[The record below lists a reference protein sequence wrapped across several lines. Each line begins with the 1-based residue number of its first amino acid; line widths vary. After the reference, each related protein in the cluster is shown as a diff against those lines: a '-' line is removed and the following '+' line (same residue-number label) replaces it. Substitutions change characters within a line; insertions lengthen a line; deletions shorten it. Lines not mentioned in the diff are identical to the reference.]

1 MHPGVYRAIPM
12 GIIGFLIG
20 AALVTLS
27 RWLIGMEQIWDAQL
41 ALIGGG
47 FTAAIVFMWG
57 IGAFNSRL
65 SEHHIHEPPAD
76 ADDSV
81 LALPP
86 EEHHDEVYQKPT
98 VILGSQIWLVTF
110 WTIIVV
116 LAAAA
121 VAFIPGWLGMTTSS
135 DPNAQATQIGTF
147 EVELLGQTL
156 MMDQLTLF
164 IIVVAVIILALT
176 VIAGGLGWAFSKLA
190 QNVSEAKSMKP
201 VPLAQY
207 SLTGRTSAA
216 ALAGG
221 GSAGELTAGAEIE
234 AAPETAP
241 ASKSLLQRMPR
252 WLWFVLL
259 TAVLYP
265 VFFYVAIGLILPNPQ
280 LPGLTAIFPDP
291 QVQLAI
297 LSLVNALAIAFI
309 IVYPVAVL
317 RILGLAAGWL
327 AGVLRSL
334 PRWLGQK

>member
-1 MHPGVYRAIPM
+1 M

-20 AALVTLS
+20 AALVTLL

-47 FTAAIVFMWG
+47 FTAAFFFMWG
-57 IGAFNSRL
+57 IGALNSRL
-65 SEHHIHEPPAD
+65 SEHHVHEPPAD

-86 EEHHDEVYQKPT
+86 EEHHDEAYEKPT

-110 WTIIVV
+110 WTIVVV
-116 LAAAA
+116 LSAAA

-135 DPNAQATQIGTF
+135 DPNAQATSIGTF

-164 IIVVAVIILALT
+164 IVVVAVIILGLT
-176 VIAGGLGWAFSKLA
+176 VIAGGLGLVFSKLA
-190 QNVSEAKSMKP
+190 QSVSEAKAMQP
-201 VPLAQY
+201 VPLSQY
-207 SLTGRTSAA
+207 SLTGRTPAA

-221 GSAGELTAGAEIE
+221 GSAGELTAGELTAGAEE
-234 AAPETAP
+234 SAPVEQPA
-241 ASKSLLQRMPR
+241 ASKSLLGRIPK
-252 WLWFVLL
+252 WVWFVVL

-265 VFFYVAIGLILPNPQ
+265 VFYYVAIGLILPNPQ
-280 LPGLTAIFPDP
+280 LPGLTAIVADP
-291 QVQLAI
+291 KIQLAI
-297 LSLVNALAIAFI
+297 LSLVNALLIAFV

-317 RILGLAAGWL
+317 RIVGLAAGWL

-334 PRWLGQK
+334 PRWLGYK